1 MILMAVFIFLSLL
14 SVIWPRSNK
23 VFVCLVVFTW
33 FVAAFCTQHADY
45 ATYYTRYMNYER
57 LSSLTEVG
65 FTWIMILFH
74 KLSFSFDLFL
84 CIAYAFTIGTV
95 AWFIRKHSPNYTIC
109 FALYSI
115 FPYCIDS
122 VQLRNTMAFCVFLIG
137 LNSLLK
143 EDETL
148 KIRRVIFFVI
158 SVIIASFIHF
168 SAILFLLVL
177 IPYFLDIRKITI
189 VTAIVTG
196 ILMLVGNVDLLTK
209 VATLFVSS
217 SKMDSVLDRITK
229 YGVHSIHSIQL
240 AMIIPTALIL
250 LFIFSSQYNLRLEE
264 KYGTNL
270 QRTIEVQ
277 NNLDIFLKIQ
287 IVALCILP
295 IVPFILDVYRI
306 HRYLLILGYIAATSY
321 NTERCKRRLINTTF
335 FYVILMLTVWLI
347 FYIQIYR
354 LNSYEGTF
362 FALFHNNKFI
372 H

>member
-1 MILMAVFIFLSLL
+1 MILVAVFIFLSLL
-14 SVIWPRSNK
+14 SVIWPKSNK
-23 VFVCLVVFTW
+23 IFLCLVVFTW
-33 FVAAFCTQHADY
+33 FVATFCTQHADY
-45 ATYYTRYMNYER
+45 ATYYTRYMNYEN
-57 LSSLTEVG
+57 LNSLTEIG
-65 FTWIMILFH
+65 YTWIMVLFH

-84 CIAYAFTIGTV
+84 CAAYAFTIGTV

-148 KIRRVIFFVI
+148 KVKRMSFFVI

-177 IPYFLDIRKITI
+177 IPYFLDIRKTTI
-189 VTAIVTG
+189 VTAIITG
-196 ILMLVGNVDLLTK
+196 VLMLVGNVDLLKK
-209 VATLFVSS
+209 VSTLFVSS
-217 SKMDSVLDRITK
+217 NKMDFVLNRITK
-229 YGVHSIHSIQL
+229 YGLHNIHSIQM

-250 LFIFSSQYNLRLEE
+250 LFICSSKYNLGLEE

-270 QRTIEVQ
+270 QRTIGVQ
-277 NNLDIFLKIQ
+277 NNLEIFLKIQ
-287 IVALCILP
+287 IVSLCILP

-306 HRYLLILGYIAATSY
+306 HRYLLVLGYIAATSY

-335 FYVILMLTVWLI
+335 FYAMLLLTVWLI
-347 FYIQIYR
+347 FYIQICR
-354 LNSYEGTF
+354 LNSYDGTF